1 MSSTP
6 RHATQTLPSRRKTP
20 LSAALA
26 AAFAVAVPTITL
38 AAGGPLA
45 AQVCPFDNGGSS
57 LAVDGLILARYAQ
70 GVTGAPLVANTGI
83 PAASAGTVADS
94 ITSEAYDLRI
104 TGNAAM
110 TPVDS
115 LIISRKL
122 AGMSGSALT
131 DGLNLGS
138 GSRSTP
144 AAVQS
149 FLLAGCAGSAWV
161 KGGNAFGVPGI
172 IGTTDSQ
179 SLTVQSG
186 GAAANLFVAGGN
198 GLRVQISGIT
208 SLNAPNVING
218 SVANQVTSGARGATI
233 AGGGAN
239 LDDPFYVGAS
249 GNSVTD
255 AYGTVGGG
263 HSNRAG
269 TLTGAPLTS
278 TSSTV
283 AGGDNNVAEGFAS
296 AVTGGSQNKASGVLA
311 VVGGGLSNQATGL
324 HSAVFGGQGNLA
336 SGEKAF
342 VGGGISNQALG
353 EVSSVLGGTT
363 NVASG
368 AASSVL
374 GGLGNSAQGITAV
387 ASGYYAQAIHNGSFV
402 WADVGSNGFASTT
415 ANQFNVRATGGARF
429 VTATDGAGTPTRTVS
444 INNNGTL
451 DFGSVTR
458 QNINLWGGGTYG
470 IGVQSGTQYF
480 RTDANAPIGVTSGFS
495 WHLGGVHDNAANA
508 PGAGGTEL
516 MRLSTIG
523 NLYAKGNIYALAVLN
538 TSDRNVK
545 SLIQSI
551 NPQAILA
558 KVAAMPI
565 SRWVY
570 NADEKKSWHLGP
582 MAQDFRAAFGLG
594 QDDKTIATVDAGGV
608 ALAAIQ
614 GLHTLVKTKDAKIV
628 ALEKANALMQKKLAA
643 IEKRLGL

>member
-1 MSSTP
+1 MSHSFVI
-6 RHATQTLPSRRKTP
+6 RKLSLGIALT
-20 LSAALA
+20 LSAVTWQTAIA
-26 AAFAVAVPTITL
+26 APT
-38 AAGGPLA
+38 
-45 AQVCPFDNGGSS
+45 CPFDGGGSD
-57 LAVDGLILARYAQ
+57 AVNDGVVLARYAL
-70 GVTGAPLVANTGI
+70 GITGSPLVASTRYARLDPLQVKNNIECVGCALDMNGDGQIDTVDTTIIARHLTGFSGTALTNGLALGAGSRNT
-83 PAASAGTVADS
+83 AAAVSSFLVSGCAVGGTV
-94 ITSEAYDLRI
+94 
-104 TGNAAM
+104 NAW
-110 TPVDS
+110 T
-115 LIISRKL
+115 L
-122 AGMSGSALT
+122 
-131 DGLNLGS
+131 
-138 GSRSTP
+138 
-144 AAVQS
+144 
-149 FLLAGCAGSAWV
+149 
-161 KGGNAFGVPGI
+161 GGNAFGAPGL
-172 IGTTDSQ
+172 IGTLDSNPI
-179 SLTVQSG
+179 TVFSN
-186 GAAANLFVAGGN
+186 GAAANLLLSGGN
-198 GLRVQISGIT
+198 GLRVQVSGNT
-208 SLNAPNVING
+208 TLGVPNVING
-218 SVANQVTSGARGATI
+218 SSANQASSGVRGATI

-239 LDDPFYVGAS
+239 LDDPFYVGAN

-269 TLTGAPLTS
+269 TLSGAPLTS

-342 VGGGISNQALG
+342 VGGGISNQAPG
-353 EVSSVLGGTT
+353 EVSSVLGGTS

-374 GGLGNSAQGITAV
+374 GGLGNSAQGIAAV
-387 ASGYYAQAIHNGSFV
+387 ASGYYAQAVHNGSFV

-415 ANQFNVRATGGARF
+415 NNQFSVRATGGARF
-429 VTATDGAGTPTRTVS
+429 VTAVDGAGTPTRTVS

-458 QNINLWGGGTYG
+458 QAINLWGGGGQYG
-470 IGVQSGTQYF
+470 SGVQSGTHYF
-480 RTDANAPIGVTSGFS
+480 RTDGNNPIGSTLGFS
-495 WHLGGVHDNAANA
+495 WHFGGAHDDGANA
-508 PGAGGTEL
+508 PGTGGREL
-516 MRLSTIG
+516 MRLATNG
-523 NLYAKGNIYALAVLN
+523 DLYVRGSISGGVILN

-614 GLHTLVKTKDAKIV
+614 GLNAKVMAQVKAKDAEI
-628 ALEKANALMQKKLAA
+628 ASLRKAHDALMQKLAA
-643 IEKRLGL
+643 IEKRLGR

>member
-1 MSSTP
+1 MSHSF
-6 RHATQTLPSRRKTP
+6 AIRKLSLGIAIT
-20 LSAALA
+20 LSAVTWQTAIA
-26 AAFAVAVPTITL
+26 AAT
-38 AAGGPLA
+38 
-45 AQVCPFDNGGSS
+45 CPFDNGGSS
-57 LAVDGLILARYAQ
+57 LAVDGMILARYAQ

-83 PAASAGTVADS
+83 PATSAGTVADS

-122 AGMSGSALT
+122 AGLSGSALT

-149 FLLAGCAGSAWV
+149 FLLAGCAGTAWV
-161 KGGNAFGVPGI
+161 QGGNAFGATGV
-172 IGTTDSQ
+172 IGTTDNNAFEIKADNQRVARFEQGTLAGGVQYGPSITLGHPENLAA
-179 SLTVQSG
+179 SFPGGATVSGGGATGLPNKALRFAATASG
-186 GAAANLFVAGGN
+186 GAGN
-198 GLRVQISGIT
+198 T
-208 SLNAPNVING
+208 
-218 SVANQVTSGARGATI
+218 
-233 AGGGAN
+233 
-239 LDDPFYVGAS
+239 AS
-249 GNSVTD
+249 GN
-255 AYGTVGGG
+255 
-263 HSNRAG
+263 
-269 TLTGAPLTS
+269 
-278 TSSTV
+278 SSTV
-283 AGGDNNVAEGFAS
+283 AGGYANTAS
-296 AVTGGSQNKASGVLA
+296 GNFSTVLGGSANAASGI
-311 VVGGGLSNQATGL
+311 S
-324 HSAVFGGQGNLA
+324 SSIFGGYNNLA
-336 SGEKAF
+336 SGVTAT
-342 VGGGISNQALG
+342 A
-353 EVSSVLGGTT
+353 GGTQ
-363 NVASG
+363 
-368 AASSVL
+368 SS
-374 GGLGNSAQGITAV
+374 
-387 ASGYYAQAIHNGSFV
+387 AIHLGSFV
-402 WADVGSNGFASTT
+402 WADASSANSNYRFPST
-415 ANQFNVRATGGARF
+415 ADNQFSVRATGGARF
-429 VTATDGAGTPTRTVS
+429 VTAIDAAGAPTRTVG
-444 INNNGTL
+444 IDTNGTL

-458 QNINLWGGGTYG
+458 QNINLWGGGIYG

-495 WHLGGVHDNAANA
+495 WHLGGVHSDSANA

-516 MRLSTIG
+516 MRLSSIG
-523 NLYAKGNIYALAVLN
+523 NLFVKGSVSGGVLLN

-614 GLHTLVKTKDAKIV
+614 GLHTLVKTKDAKIA
-628 ALEKANALMQKKLAA
+628 ALEKANAVMQKKLAA